1 MCDGNDGNSSKS
13 ITFTRTCVPYYI
25 HVRKKFKK
33 SGVIPVIRVTD
44 LQGFSHG
51 VTINNVKPVIQQIW
65 KFLQLIQMRIS
76 CIRGAYTAV
85 L

>member
-1 MCDGNDGNSSKS
+1 MCDGNFSNF
-13 ITFTRTCVPYYI
+13 ITFTRTCIPYYI

-44 LQGFSHG
+44 LQGFPHG
-51 VTINNVKPVIQQIW
+51 ITIDNVKPVIQLIW
-65 KFLQLIQMRIS
+65 KFTQLIQTRIS
-76 CIRGAYTAV
+76 CIRSAYTAV

>member
-44 LQGFSHG
+44 LQGFPPRRHDKKCKACYIAN
-51 VTINNVKPVIQQIW
+51 TEIYTDNTD
-65 KFLQLIQMRIS
+65 
-76 CIRGAYTAV
+76 AY
-85 L
+85 